1 MRLSRLVPLAAIS
14 MLTVFASAR
23 ADELPDG
30 KGKALVRTACSQ
42 CHSADLLLD
51 QPRSREGWTDV
62 VSQMVG
68 NGAQLSDDDFN
79 VVIDYLATNLGPAS
93 QNAPEKGPSTAMAP
107 AGKTRN

>member
-14 MLTVFASAR
+14 MLAIFASAR
-23 ADELPDG
+23 ADELPEG

-42 CHSADLLLD
+42 CHSVDLLLD
-51 QPRSREGWTDV
+51 QPRSRESWTDV

-79 VVIDYLATNLGPAS
+79 LVIDYLATNLGPAG
-93 QNAPEKGPSTAMAP
+93 QNAPGHATATAP
-107 AGKTRN
+107 AGKSRN